1 MHLTAHSTATAFS
14 RPGHEPRI
22 VTHAIASPIQL
33 SRHHVAPA
41 RIRQARPARV
51 VYVAA
56 AYGDYLERERK
67 TNSDVTAIRG
77 EVDSAMA
84 SIKARL
90 AAQAGAGGSLSLQRD
105 PALAAEAERLKA
117 KLKNAIGVMQEGLVE
132 RDAEVRLLLLA
143 AMAGEHI
150 LLIGPPGTAKSE
162 VGRRLN
168 ALVDGSYFERLLT
181 RFSVPEELFGPLS
194 MRALENDEYIRQVD
208 GYLPTAEVAFI
219 DEIFKANSAILNTL
233 LTLIN
238 ERLFDN
244 GNKRTPVPLIS
255 MVGASNELP
264 ESEEL
269 DALYDRFLVRRQV
282 RQVSPAGVAQMLTYY
297 SGSAAAA
304 AAANRAAGGAVSPG
318 ADGAG
323 SRVDPSLRLSRDDI
337 VRCKAAALSS
347 VRVPPS
353 VIQMVTDMRI
363 HLQERFEPPVYV
375 SDRRL
380 VKAIQ
385 LLQVAAYCNGRD
397 TVTEYD
403 CLLLQHV
410 LWQRPEQA
418 DRIHDWVISQLSID
432 DGLKQVQYLLGGLF
446 SRACRSL
453 GNADKLAD
461 IRTEVSA
468 LVQLLSEKYQ
478 QVAGNLSGGFPVVL
492 DNLWLGGEE
501 SAAVAT
507 ALEPKLV
514 KTRAA
519 VEQVLYDVLTLE
531 VALKFGSDP
540 VTLAN
545 LMPRQWADF
554 IRNSDIG
561 DVKPIGTTPLAGL
574 SGLTGRK
581 P

>member
-1 MHLTAHSTATAFS
+1 MLLTAHSSATTL
-14 RPGHEPRI
+14 PRGRQAAKLL
-22 VTHAIASPIQL
+22 VQVFVSPFQASLQ
-33 SRHHVAPA
+33 RVAPA
-41 RIRQARPARV
+41 RISRARPARV
-51 VYVAA
+51 VYVAG
-56 AYGDYLERERK
+56 AYGDFMERERK
-67 TNSDVTAIRG
+67 TNADITSIRG
-77 EVDSAMA
+77 EVESAMA
-84 SIKARL
+84 AVKARL
-90 AAQAGAGGSLSLQRD
+90 SQAASGAGSLSLQRD
-105 PALAAEAERLKA
+105 PALAAQAERLKA
-117 KLKNAIGVMQEGLVE
+117 KLKNAISIMQEGLVE

-162 VGRRLN
+162 IGRRLN
-168 ALVDGSYFERLLT
+168 SLVDGTYFERLLT

-244 GNKRTPVPLIS
+244 GNKRTTVPLIS

-297 SGSAAAA
+297 SGSEAVAAAA
-304 AAANRAAGGAVSPG
+304 SRAAGG
-318 ADGAG
+318 G
-323 SRVDPSLRLSRDDI
+323 SGSVYGSTGVDPSLRLTRQDI
-337 VRCKAAALSS
+337 VRCKAAALAS
-347 VRVPPS
+347 VRVPQS
-353 VIQMVTDMRI
+353 VIQLVTDLRI

-380 VKAIQ
+380 VKSIQ

-397 TVTEYD
+397 IVTEYD

-410 LWQRPEQA
+410 LWQRPEQS
-418 DRIHDWVISQLSID
+418 DRIHDWIISQLSID

-453 GNADKLAD
+453 GNAEKLAD
-461 IRTEVSA
+461 IKAEVSA
-468 LVQLLSEKYQ
+468 LVQLLSDKYQ
-478 QVAGNLSGGFPVVL
+478 QVAGNLSNGFPVVL

-514 KTRAA
+514 KTQAA

-561 DVKPIGTTPLAGL
+561 DVKPIGTTPLAGV
-574 SGLTGRK
+574 SRK